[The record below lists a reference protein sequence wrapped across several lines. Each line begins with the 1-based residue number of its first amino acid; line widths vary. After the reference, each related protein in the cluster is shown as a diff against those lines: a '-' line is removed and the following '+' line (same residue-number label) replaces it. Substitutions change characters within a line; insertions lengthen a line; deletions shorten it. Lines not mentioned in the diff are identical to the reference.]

1 LQDELNAELEEL
13 EQEEMDK
20 EVIVATFASPV
31 AVSSRTHASLPCLPC
46 LVSRFLTLFSQ
57 LTEVSVGDLELDE
70 TAMPAAPKGLCRC
83 LVPSLTHVDVGKPI
97 LMPAPAQAEDEE
109 DRQLQELMESMQ

>member
-20 EVIVATFASPV
+20 E
-31 AVSSRTHASLPCLPC
+31 
-46 LVSRFLTLFSQ
+46 